1 MEQFPSTVKG
11 QMPKIEKSNKGS
23 YQSIF
28 NVSNT
33 IQQPKVIE

>member
-1 MEQFPSTVKG
+1 MEQLLSTVKG
-11 QMPKIEKSNKGS
+11 QRPKIEKSDKVS

-33 IQQPKVIE
+33 IQQPEGIE